1 MRQSYTGIDIIITT
15 VDIYTE
21 IHAGMPGIG
30 MVTIASP
37 ITTSHMSS
45 FQELLQSFL
54 PEIRYRTI
62 CTASMVL

>member
-15 VDIYTE
+15 VDIY
-21 IHAGMPGIG
+21 AGMPGIG

-37 ITTSHMSS
+37 ITTSHMSN